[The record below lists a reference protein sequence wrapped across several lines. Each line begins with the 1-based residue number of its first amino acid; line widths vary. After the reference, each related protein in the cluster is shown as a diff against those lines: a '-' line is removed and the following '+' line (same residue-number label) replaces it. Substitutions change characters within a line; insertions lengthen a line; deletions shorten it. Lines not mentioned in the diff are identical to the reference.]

1 MVVYILS
8 YCYVLQNASFAF
20 YVLYCLQI
28 KKQILLKTNS
38 KNSKIVRMLIP
49 RNRPKFP
56 PKFAER
62 TNKRKQLMFY
72 KVWLIHQLTDPIS
85 SDESHIR
92 LLARQSVRQ
101 LLSQN
106 SQSVS
111 QSVGHSVNQFLRL
124 DVSTVKR

>member
-1 MVVYILS
+1 
-8 YCYVLQNASFAF
+8 
-20 YVLYCLQI
+20 
-28 KKQILLKTNS
+28 
-38 KNSKIVRMLIP
+38 
-49 RNRPKFP
+49 
-56 PKFAER
+56 
-62 TNKRKQLMFY
+62 MFY

-124 DVSTVKR
+124 NASTG